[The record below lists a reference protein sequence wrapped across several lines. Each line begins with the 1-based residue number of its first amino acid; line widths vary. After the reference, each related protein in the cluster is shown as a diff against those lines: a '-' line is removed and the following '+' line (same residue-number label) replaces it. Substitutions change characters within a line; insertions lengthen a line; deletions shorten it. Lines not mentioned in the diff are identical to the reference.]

1 MDDTEQQ
8 PQDTAQD
15 TSQDTAQD
23 TSQDTAQDTAQ
34 DTVSATAPQD
44 TSQDTSSDN
53 STTPVFDAI
62 GIPEEAIARAFDE
75 IRALL
80 VGLEN
85 PTWMLEAA
93 KQQLE
98 MSATNVFRHIQ
109 QAV

>member
-8 PQDTAQD
+8 PQDTTQD
-15 TSQDTAQD
+15 TT
-23 TSQDTAQDTAQ
+23 Q
-34 DTVSATAPQD
+34 DTVSATA
-44 TSQDTSSDN
+44 SDN
-53 STTPVFDAI
+53 SATASDNSATASDNSATPVLDAI

-80 VGLEN
+80 VDLEN

>member
-15 TSQDTAQD
+15 T
-23 TSQDTAQDTAQ
+23 AQ
-34 DTVSATAPQD
+34 DTVSA
-44 TSQDTSSDN
+44 N
-53 STTPVFDAI
+53 TPVFDAI

>member
-1 MDDTEQQ
+1 MDETEQPQ
-8 PQDTAQD
+8 QDATPAPAADTAPQQDTAPAAD
-15 TSQDTAQD
+15 TD
-23 TSQDTAQDTAQ
+23 
-34 DTVSATAPQD
+34 
-44 TSQDTSSDN
+44 
-53 STTPVFDAI
+53 TTPVLDAV

-80 VGLEN
+80 KGLEN

-98 MSATNVFRHIQ
+98 LSATNVFRHIQ

>member
-8 PQDTAQD
+8 PQDTTQD
-15 TSQDTAQD
+15 TT
-23 TSQDTAQDTAQ
+23 Q
-34 DTVSATAPQD
+34 DTVSATA
-44 TSQDTSSDN
+44 SDN
-53 STTPVFDAI
+53 SATASDNSATPVLDAI

-80 VGLEN
+80 VDLEN